1 MNNINVRNK
10 LFITFVLV
18 VFIPVVIVGGYLTNE
33 LKNQAIDEAEEQAE
47 VNMERV
53 KERSLEV
60 LKVPIY
66 ISNNIMMDYRLE
78 DIVNNNYETTYQV
91 ISDYWQYNT
100 FEEYQKIY
108 KSEIS
113 NIRFYM
119 DNPTLINNWE
129 IIPVDSNILEKDWY
143 KLAMQN
149 PGVIQWLYIK
159 DETKKDNEYLSL
171 VRRID
176 FPSYQTNGMLVIN
189 LDMKTLTTI
198 LSQESS
204 LTMLVDDQHNI
215 IASNS
220 TEQIGHKL
228 NHFIQEEHVLA
239 GETGIFH
246 DQEAEQN
253 RRIFVQPIPLQET
266 DNPLSI
272 ISVIEDDK
280 IVKNAHQFGR
290 MGTVLVSITV
300 CIAVILIYI
309 VSKLFSSRLI
319 MLGGQIDRVSKGDFN
334 TRIVID
340 GNDEIGKLANNL
352 DQMVQNTKMLIRTV
366 EHSNHQKS
374 LLERKQNEIKFKMM
388 ASQINPHFLFNCL
401 ESIRME
407 AHYKGEKEIANV
419 VKLLGK
425 LMRNNIEVG
434 TGSIELE
441 REIEVIQWYLD
452 IQKFRYEERLDYSFD
467 IDPATIKLLIPPLI
481 IQPLVENSVIHGLE
495 QNRMGGKVIISSKVM
510 GNQLIIT
517 VSDNGIGMSKEKI
530 TNIYQVLDKREEQ
543 PGVRIGLRNVHQRLK
558 LLYGESSGLMITS
571 KEGVGTSISFSI
583 ILGGDKIVEGNHSR

>member
-1 MNNINVRNK
+1 M
-10 LFITFVLV
+10 
-18 VFIPVVIVGGYLTNE
+18 IVGGFLTNE
-33 LKNQAIDEAEEQAE
+33 LKNQAIDEAEEQAS

-60 LKVPIY
+60 LKVPLY
-66 ISNNIMMDYRLE
+66 ISNNIMLDYRLE

-91 ISDYWQYNT
+91 IADYWEYNT

-108 KSEIS
+108 ESEIS

-129 IIPVDSNILEKDWY
+129 IIPIDSNVKETNWY
-143 KLAMQN
+143 KLAMN
-149 PGVIQWLYIK
+149 NLGEVQWLYIK
-159 DETKKDNEYLSL
+159 DETKKDTKYLSL

-176 FPSYQTNGMLVIN
+176 FPSYQTNGVLVIN
-189 LDMKTLTTI
+189 VNLKTLTTI
-198 LSQESS
+198 LSQEAS

-215 IASNS
+215 IASNNA
-220 TEQIGHKL
+220 EQIGHKL
-228 NHFIQEEHVLA
+228 KDFIQEEHVLA

-246 DQEAEQN
+246 DQGAEQP
-253 RRIFVQPIPLQET
+253 RRIFVQSIPLQET

-280 IVKNAHQFGR
+280 IVKSAHQFGQ

-300 CIAVILIYI
+300 CIAILLIYI
-309 VSKLFSSRLI
+309 VSKLFSNRLI
-319 MLGGQIDRVSKGDFN
+319 MLGSQIDRVSKGNFN

-340 GNDEIGKLANNL
+340 GTDEIGKLAKNL
-352 DQMVQNTKMLIRTV
+352 DQMVQNIKTLICKV
-366 EHSNHQKS
+366 EHSNHQKA
-374 LLERKQNEIKFKMM
+374 LLERRQNEIKFKMM

-407 AHYKGEKEIANV
+407 AHYKGETEIANV

-434 TGSIELE
+434 SGSIELE
-441 REIEVIQWYLD
+441 RELEVIQWYLD
-452 IQKFRYEERLDYSFD
+452 IQKFRYEERLNYSFD
-467 IDPATIKLLIPPLI
+467 IDPATKQTLIPPLI

-495 QNRMGGKVIISSKVM
+495 QHRMGGKVKISSKVE
-510 GNQLIIT
+510 GNQLIIR

-530 TNIYQVLDKREEQ
+530 TNIYQTLDEKEEKH
-543 PGVRIGLRNVHQRLK
+543 GVRIGLRNVHQRLK
-558 LLYGESSGLMITS
+558 LLYGESSGLIITS
-571 KEGVGTSISFSI
+571 KQGVGTSVSFSI
-583 ILGGDKIVEGNHSR
+583 ILGGDKIVEGNHS